1 MSLLR
6 ITGYRLNK
14 KIDYHYED
22 GYQHYIK
29 HILAFFTFQASI
41 LTKNRLLLIKET
53 SKVQWKQ
60 KSIY

>member
-29 HILAFFTFQASI
+29 HILAFFCMQNF
-41 LTKNRLLLIKET
+41 
-53 SKVQWKQ
+53 VQ
-60 KSIY
+60 IYVTLYKHL